1 MSLLY
6 LQERKEDVHY
16 SELSK
21 LHAESNESRKRIAI
35 YCLKDAELPLKLMEK
50 LMCLYNYTEMARVT
64 GVPLNFLFT
73 RGQQIKVTS
82 QIMRRAK
89 ADGYLLPTERVAK
102 RGDDDE
108 VAY

>member
-1 MSLLY
+1 
-6 LQERKEDVHY
+6 
-16 SELSK
+16 
-21 LHAESNESRKRIAI
+21 
-35 YCLKDAELPLKLMEK
+35 MEK

-89 ADGYLLPTERVAK
+89 ADHYILPT
-102 RGDDDE
+102 
-108 VAY
+108 